1 MGSTVSA
8 RRRVGSASL
17 SRVGST
23 AGAVATG
30 AAQLASATR
39 SEPEMLVASYT
50 LDLKGLSYEIDFENV
65 DKNRQILALIRAAAD
80 F

>member
-23 AGAVATG
+23 AGAAATG
-30 AAQLASATR
+30 AAQHASATR
-39 SEPEMLVASYT
+39 SVIPLVFYLKKTSPNPEMEF
-50 LDLKGLSYEIDFENV
+50 LDIYLTNDSNLLLHGIHSPF
-65 DKNRQILALIRAAAD
+65 

>member
-23 AGAVATG
+23 AGAAATG
-30 AAQLASATR
+30 AAQHASATR
-39 SEPEMLVASYT
+39 SVSAPA
-50 LDLKGLSYEIDFENV
+50 IP
-65 DKNRQILALIRAAAD
+65 LI
-80 F
+80 